1 MQQFLRGLG
10 LLAAILSLAGA
21 LGCRSLSEPTADE
34 AKGVQVLEQ
43 PDPRTLLIYGHVTAQ
58 HTITPADWRQA
69 EELTIDRL
77 KVAAKRHFPEATVL
91 FNVVVMPGD
100 GSLTYEA
107 SGIAARRRGS

>member
-1 MQQFLRGLG
+1 MRKFLCGLG
-10 LLAAILSLAGA
+10 FVTAIISLAGA

-58 HTITPADWRQA
+58 NTIAPDDWRQI
-69 EELTIDRL
+69 EELTIERL
-77 KVAAKRHFPEATVL
+77 KAAAKRQFPEATVL

-100 GSLTYEA
+100 GANTFEA